1 MKMDISKKWCE
12 ESAKIEGDSSV
23 EAGTPPAPA
32 GLHEDMAALVEKDH
46 LVSIILDDAL
56 VRSVRCEALNKLLVI
71 YKAAHLASLDAAL
84 KKCEEE
90 KKELRKQEY
99 HWKCRSAIDFILR
112 SSAEDENRKLFTAA
126 EVNALIDEQVTKA
139 ALTAGRERT

>member
-1 MKMDISKKWCE
+1 MPKSDIPQ
-12 ESAKIEGDSSV
+12 V
-23 EAGTPPAPA
+23 
-32 GLHEDMAALVEKDH
+32 
-46 LVSIILDDAL
+46 
-56 VRSVRCEALNKLLVI
+56 NKFV
-71 YKAAHLASLDAAL
+71 AHLAALDAAL